1 MDVDRD
7 DDDDDDGIAKHS
19 FAIIYLHKTVSYP
32 RQPKYKKGKQLCVPC
47 AVVSACAI

>member
-1 MDVDRD
+1 MIWKLCEKEDEYWMDVDRD

-32 RQPKYKKGKQLCVPC
+32 R
-47 AVVSACAI
+47 